1 MESSLHQ
8 VADKFSLLKVFTVIT
23 GERDRAGEFLSVLGE
38 ESEVGVETASEP
50 GGSHHI
56 VLSPAGSQRV
66 PEEARG
72 TGADGHV
79 VPGLTLGV
87 LTTGVLTGRPT
98 VVVEAGPVQGTLA
111 VVDTFS
117 PGAPDQRVSPVAG
130 RTGADGSVSP
140 GPVEPG
146 LALSPGPAGVGSAEI
161 FLLERSAA
169 HEWIS
174 GVALGAGTDG
184 LVVGGLAGRSLS
196 AHVGVGVVAGVA
208 ALEPHAGLV
217 GGAVPVSGA
226 LGVALRVSLALVTT
240 PGQRVANICVLT
252 PADRSVVR
260 ANLDKVIMKFPQL
273 NISLIVSHLAVSVL
287 ATGSADLSPGEPSA
301 VPEGIP
307 SGSLGTPT
315 DGHVVLNCTVG
326 SLPTGQGT
334 GVDTLVA
341 LAGAL

>member
-50 GGSHHI
+50 GESHHI
-56 VLSPAGSQRV
+56 VLSPGLSAGSQRV
-66 PEEARG
+66 PDEARG

-169 HEWIS
+169 HEGIS
-174 GVALGAGTDG
+174 GVTLGAGTDG

-208 ALEPHAGLV
+208 ALESHAGLV

-226 LGVALRVSLALVTT
+226 LGVAPGVGVAQEVRGAAALSPVVDGLTVGALPTGSPGAGVLTPVGDPVTFLRGSALRVSLALVTT

-252 PADRSVVR
+252 PADRSVV
-260 ANLDKVIMKFPQL
+260 
-273 NISLIVSHLAVSVL
+273 
-287 ATGSADLSPGEPSA
+287 
-301 VPEGIP
+301 
-307 SGSLGTPT
+307 
-315 DGHVVLNCTVG
+315 
-326 SLPTGQGT
+326 
-334 GVDTLVA
+334 
-341 LAGAL
+341 

>member
-1 MESSLHQ
+1 M
-8 VADKFSLLKVFTVIT
+8 FTVIT
-23 GERDRAGEFLSVLGE
+23 GERETGTFLSVLGE

-50 GGSHHI
+50 GESHHI
-56 VLSPAGSQRV
+56 VLSPGLSAGSQRV
-66 PEEARG
+66 PDEARG
-72 TGADGHV
+72 TGADGPV

-169 HEWIS
+169 HEGIS
-174 GVALGAGTDG
+174 GVTLGAGTDG
-184 LVVGGLAGRSLS
+184 LVVGGLAGRSLP

-208 ALEPHAGLV
+208 ALESHAGLV

-252 PADRSVVR
+252 PTDRSIVR
-260 ANLDKVIMKFPQL
+260 ANLDKVIMKFPQS
-273 NISLIVSHLAVSVL
+273 NISDRLPPRSQCSGHRERRSQ
-287 ATGSADLSPGEPSA
+287 PG
-301 VPEGIP
+301 
-307 SGSLGTPT
+307 
-315 DGHVVLNCTVG
+315 
-326 SLPTGQGT
+326 
-334 GVDTLVA
+334 
-341 LAGAL
+341 

>member
-50 GGSHHI
+50 GESHHI
-56 VLSPAGSQRV
+56 VLSPGLSAGSQRV
-66 PEEARG
+66 PDEARG

-98 VVVEAGPVQGTLA
+98 VVVEAGSVQGTLA

-140 GPVEPG
+140 GPVQPG

-174 GVALGAGTDG
+174 DMRGGTFTHSSSS
-184 LVVGGLAGRSLS
+184 VVLTKGSLT
-196 AHVGVGVVAGVA
+196 AGVA
-208 ALEPHAGLV
+208 GAGV
-217 GGAVPVSGA
+217 
-226 LGVALRVSLALVTT
+226 
-240 PGQRVANICVLT
+240 
-252 PADRSVVR
+252 
-260 ANLDKVIMKFPQL
+260 KV
-273 NISLIVSHLAVSVL
+273 
-287 ATGSADLSPGEPSA
+287 
-301 VPEGIP
+301 
-307 SGSLGTPT
+307 
-315 DGHVVLNCTVG
+315 TVG
-326 SLPTGQGT
+326 VRRTECYPLLKSEVILGSIF
-334 GVDTLVA
+334 
-341 LAGAL
+341 